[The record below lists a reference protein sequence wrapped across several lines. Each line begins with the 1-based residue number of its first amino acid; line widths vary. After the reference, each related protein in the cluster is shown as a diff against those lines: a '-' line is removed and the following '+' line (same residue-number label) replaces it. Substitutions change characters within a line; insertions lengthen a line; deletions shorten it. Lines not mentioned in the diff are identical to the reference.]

1 MLPTISQVCSL
12 NSPLEKDVQGY
23 AAGHCEWMEIWWTKL
38 EAYLQTE
45 SPAGFQRLL
54 ERNNLRAPVA
64 SFQGG
69 LLTTQGEKRAVA
81 WQLFGERLKLCQ
93 QLDIQTFV
101 VARDIAAPATR
112 ADIERVQASLRQLAA
127 LAAQHRVRIALEFQ
141 ARAAL
146 GNNLQTAIALVEEVS
161 SEHLGIC
168 LDVFHF
174 YVGPSKLV
182 DLGLLTD
189 QNLFHV
195 QLSDVADVPREMATD
210 SDRIM
215 PGEGDIPLAPILD
228 HLRAIQYSGCVS
240 LEIMNPQIWQVPAL
254 QFGEIGITS
263 LRKILG
269 LAEN

>member
-1 MLPTISQVCSL
+1 
-12 NSPLEKDVQGY
+12 
-23 AAGHCEWMEIWWTKL
+23 MEIWWTKL
-38 EAYLQTE
+38 EAFLQTE
-45 SPAGFQRLL
+45 SPASFQRLL
-54 ERNNLRAPVA
+54 EQNNLRAPVA

-69 LLTTQGEKRAVA
+69 LLTTQGEKRAAA
-81 WQLFGERLKLCQ
+81 WQLFDERLKLCQ

-101 VARDIAAPATR
+101 VACDIAAPGTR
-112 ADIERVQASLRQLAA
+112 EDIERARVSLRQLAERA
-127 LAAQHRVRIALEFQ
+127 DQHGVRIALEFQ

-174 YVGPSKLV
+174 YVGPSKLA
-182 DLGLLTD
+182 DLGRLTD

-195 QLSDVADVPREMATD
+195 QFSDVADVPREMATD

-215 PGEGDIPLAPILD
+215 PGEGDIPLGPILD

-254 QFGEIGITS
+254 QFGEIAMTS
-263 LRKILG
+263 LRKLLG